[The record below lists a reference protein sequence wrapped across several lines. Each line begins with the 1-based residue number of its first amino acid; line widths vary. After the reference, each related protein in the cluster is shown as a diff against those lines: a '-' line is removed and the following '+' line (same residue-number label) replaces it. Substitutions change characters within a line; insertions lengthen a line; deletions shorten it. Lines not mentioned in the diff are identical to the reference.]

1 MAKQSHVPHFLEIV
15 RSNKACL
22 LRRPRPPVIFFHW
35 ARIALFFDFRL
46 YNRNYEGRE
55 GGEHMDGKKARPW
68 LRDSEGELTQPWA
81 HILDHGRSG
90 GRLIAAIDRL

>member
-22 LRRPRPPVIFFHW
+22 LRRPRSFSFIGP
-35 ARIALFFDFRL
+35 ALHFFFDFRL

-68 LRDSEGELTQPWA
+68 LRDTEGELTQPWA
-81 HILDHGRSG
+81 HIF
-90 GRLIAAIDRL
+90 